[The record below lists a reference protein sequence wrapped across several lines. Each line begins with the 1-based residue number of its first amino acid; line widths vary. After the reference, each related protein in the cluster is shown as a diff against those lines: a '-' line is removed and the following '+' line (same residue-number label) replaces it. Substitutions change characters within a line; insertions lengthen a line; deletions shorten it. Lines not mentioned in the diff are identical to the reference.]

1 MTLPRVLACI
11 VAALL
16 IWPSFARAQEE
27 KPKGPA
33 PIDKT
38 SVTRHDITLDGK
50 PLHYEAKA
58 GTLVLKGD
66 DEKPKAS
73 VFYVAY
79 TKTAATQ
86 PTTLPSGKAENEATA
101 TSQPT
106 GIDAATRP

>member
-1 MTLPRVLACI
+1 MIRDRLSLTPTRLPSMPHPRAIAFCI
-11 VAALL
+11 IALL
-16 IWPSFARAQEE
+16 IAPALLRAQEE

-33 PIDKT
+33 PVDKT
-38 SVTRHDITLDGK
+38 SVTQQQIMLDGK

-86 PTTLPSGKAENEATA
+86 PTTKPAGKSE
-101 TSQPT
+101 
-106 GIDAATRP
+106 